1 MLSQF
6 YEDLLVKLGKESGI
20 AGEFYTPRPIVKL
33 TVKMT
38 NPVLDTSTRKSIRIL
53 DPFCGSCGF
62 LVESYHHLLESKK
75 ATARDYIELQRDVFH
90 GYEKKSLPYLVGLTN
105 CILHGLLT
113 PNVMRKN
120 SPGENIT
127 NFGLDDKF
135 DYVLTNPPFGGTE
148 KKQIQQNFPVRAQP
162 TELLALQQIMKRVK
176 NNGKCGV
183 VVPEGLL
190 SRGDSFA
197 KVKQD
202 LLENYNVHTIISLPA
217 GVFAN
222 VTASGQGPKTN
233 LMFFDK
239 TVPTKEIWYYELLPP
254 NGKKYSKAR
263 SIRDDDLVDCFEKW
277 KKRTVSENSWI
288 VGVNDIVKRNYD
300 MTARKPEQKM
310 EFNYQDPIDIISET
324 SKLDHEIQTDLEE
337 LKNMMKGLEWVK
349 NGTGNKTG

>member
-1 MLSQF
+1 
-6 YEDLLVKLGKESGI
+6 
-20 AGEFYTPRPIVKL
+20 
-33 TVKMT
+33 
-38 NPVLDTSTRKSIRIL
+38 
-53 DPFCGSCGF
+53 
-62 LVESYHHLLESKK
+62 
-75 ATARDYIELQRDVFH
+75 
-90 GYEKKSLPYLVGLTN
+90 
-105 CILHGLLT
+105 
-113 PNVMRKN
+113 MRKN